1 MENPLIFFVKKQELE
16 HCNEEIR
23 DLEKKKEE
31 ISVEIRRKFEVEWK
45 VNFASWDQLDIN
57 WDSVL
62 INCVVPILTFTTYQA
77 YQLYLVHG
85 LPTDHRLS
93 TSSPYVSHHQCYYP
107 PSHRSRRID
116 GESE

>member
-1 MENPLIFFVKKQELE
+1 M
-16 HCNEEIR
+16 
-23 DLEKKKEE
+23 
-31 ISVEIRRKFEVEWK
+31 EWK
-45 VNFASWDQLDIN
+45 MNSPHGREKQLVELDQLDIN

-62 INCVVPILTFTTYQA
+62 INCLVPILAFTTYQA

-107 PSHRSRRID
+107 PPT
-116 GESE
+116 EAEE